1 MASQRHPLRVARPAG
16 GQRTLG
22 LDEAFPDCRRHPFI
36 RALARRYGFRGPGID
51 ALLAEI
57 AAHLHLELIDR
68 PFAEP
73 EYDGE
78 RVVFTLEDFNGLTD
92 EEIGFEFVHELSH
105 EMQRR
110 AGFDVFS
117 EAQKEWKEQ
126 RTEQRALRDSVL
138 YLRYLGRRE
147 EELRAFLGH
156 RYDGILSPGDI
167 ETILEDTRAPGGSAG
182 GHGRGRRHPRRTVA

>member
-1 MASQRHPLRVARPAG
+1 MASQRHPLRVVKPTR
-16 GQRTLG
+16 GQRTLS
-22 LDEAFPDCRRHPFI
+22 LDEAFPDCRSHPFI
-36 RALARRYGFRGPGID
+36 RALARRYGFRGHEATI
-51 ALLAEI
+51 LLGEI
-57 AAHLHLELIDR
+57 AAHLRLELIDR

-110 AGFDVFS
+110 SGIDVFS
-117 EAQKEWKEQ
+117 EARKDWKEQ

-138 YLRYLGRRE
+138 YLRYLGRGDTD
-147 EELRAFLGH
+147 LKAFLHH
-156 RYDGILSPGDI
+156 RYNGILTTSDI
-167 ETILEDTRAPGGSAG
+167 RGVLEDTRGSEDG
-182 GHGRGRRHPRRTVA
+182 PSRGPNRRSPSRPAT

>member
-1 MASQRHPLRVARPAG
+1 MASQRHPLRVVKPTR
-16 GQRTLG
+16 GQRTLS
-22 LDEAFPDCRRHPFI
+22 LDEAFPDCRSHPFI
-36 RALARRYGFRGPGID
+36 RALARRYGFRGREATI
-51 ALLAEI
+51 LLDEI
-57 AAHLHLELIDR
+57 AGHLRLELIDR

-110 AGFDVFS
+110 SGIDVFS
-117 EAQKEWKEQ
+117 EAQKDWKEQ

-138 YLRYLGRRE
+138 YLRYLGRGDAD
-147 EELRAFLGH
+147 LRAFLRH
-156 RYDGILSPGDI
+156 RYDGILSTGDI
-167 ETILEDTRAPGGSAG
+167 RDILDDTRVDSGNG
-182 GHGRGRRHPRRTVA
+182 